1 MNAMGQVVITLGGV
15 TFQDF
20 EVPQRISV
28 EGGQRLAVHPLIG
41 GGQVVDMLGDD
52 PGKISFSGIFSGADA
67 ASRAQILDAATAAGA
82 QLPLFWDSFFYTV
95 MIEEF
100 SVAYEKPWWIPF
112 SLRCMVAV
120 DPVAVIAAA
129 VASVGGLVADDVASA
144 VGLSGQAGVALSLGG
159 GATGAALASA
169 QNLVS
174 AGLTVA
180 NGALSASAAS
190 LTGAATAASGITGLT
205 EVVASAGQLAALSSM
220 SGYVNRAAMNAAV
233 AAL

>member
-1 MNAMGQVVITLGGV
+1 LTCV
-15 TFQDF
+15 
-20 EVPQRISV
+20 
-28 EGGQRLAVHPLIG
+28 
-41 GGQVVDMLGDD
+41 
-52 PGKISFSGIFSGADA
+52 
-67 ASRAQILDAATAAGA
+67 
-82 QLPLFWDSFFYTV
+82 
-95 MIEEF
+95 
-100 SVAYEKPWWIPF
+100 
-112 SLRCMVAV
+112 VAV

-129 VASVGGLVADDVASA
+129 VASLGDLVADDVASA
-144 VGLSGQAGVALSLGG
+144 VGLSGQAGMALSLGG
-159 GATGAALASA
+159 GATVTALASA

-180 NGALSASAAS
+180 NSALSAGAAS